1 MNPPETHFDKKLIGG
16 TLVFF
21 VVVLMAY
28 VLISKSPSDIVI
40 GAFTTWIG
48 GLLGVLGNIVT
59 GRPAARANDNAKT
72 TTLEV
77 NTPSGSASTEV
88 KS

>member
-21 VVVLMAY
+21 VSVLMAY

-59 GRPAARANDNAKT
+59 GRPSSRANDKG
-72 TTLEV
+72 TTLTTEAG
-77 NTPSGSASTEV
+77 TTSTITAEV
-88 KS
+88 KNP